1 MKVGPGFRMTTIPE
15 PTVTLASLIDKAHED
30 KQERPRPH
38 LGCSTLGHDCDRWLW
53 LSFRWAVIEK
63 FEGRILRL
71 FRRGQNEEATVIAD
85 LEAVGIKVTGDQ
97 MRVDFGAHLSGSTD
111 GVATGVTGAPQSQ
124 HILEIK
130 THNKKS
136 FDDLEKKGVE
146 KSKPMHWAQMQV
158 YMKGTKT
165 TRALYVAIC
174 KDDDRIYTERV
185 KYDAPAAKKLVERG
199 HRISLAETIPDP
211 VRADPSWYKCK
222 WCAGHDFCYG
232 SQTTKEINCRTCAH
246 ATPEEDSTWSCAR
259 WESKNIPIDFQH
271 EGCDSHVLHPDLVPW
286 ERAESTDPNEAVY
299 IIDGTPVRNGESDAF
314 TFGSKEI
321 LANPTGCTTEFAGK
335 VRETFPGSKVV
346 G

>member
-1 MKVGPGFRMTTIPE
+1 MTTIPE
-15 PTVTLASLIDKAHED
+15 PTVTIASLIDKAHED

-97 MRVDFGAHLSGSTD
+97 MRVDFGAHLSGSID